1 MTETGRIRLLFVCV
15 ENSGRSQ
22 MAEGF
27 ARALAGDRVV
37 AWSAGSRPSG
47 QVSGK
52 AMRLMEEKGVSL
64 EGHRSKG
71 LDDLPPIPW
80 DWIVTMGCGDACPHL
95 PAKHR
100 ADWDL
105 PDPREMDDAGYRA
118 VRDRIETLVKELV
131 AEAAP
136 VR

>member
-1 MTETGRIRLLFVCV
+1 MSDSDRVRLLFVCV

-27 ARALAGDRVV
+27 ARSMGGDRVV
-37 AWSAGSRPSG
+37 AWSAGSKPSG
-47 QVSGK
+47 QVSPK
-52 AMRLMEEKGVSL
+52 AVRVMAEKGISL

-71 LDDLPPIPW
+71 LDDLPPLSW
-80 DWIVTMGCGDACPHL
+80 DWIVTMGCGDACPFL

-105 PDPREMDDAGYRA
+105 PDPRDLDDAGYRA
-118 VRDRIETLVKELV
+118 VRDRIEAQVRELV
-131 AEAAP
+131 GVAAP
-136 VR
+136 R

>member
-1 MTETGRIRLLFVCV
+1 VSDSDRVRLLFVCV

-27 ARALAGDRVV
+27 ARSMGGDRVV
-37 AWSAGSRPSG
+37 AWSAGSKPSG
-47 QVSGK
+47 QVSPK
-52 AMRLMEEKGVSL
+52 AVRVMAEKGISL

-71 LDDLPPIPW
+71 LDDLPPLSW
-80 DWIVTMGCGDACPHL
+80 DWIVTMGCGDACPFL

-105 PDPREMDDAGYRA
+105 PDPRDLDDAGYRA
-118 VRDRIETLVKELV
+118 VRDRIEAQVRELV
-131 AEAAP
+131 GVAAP
-136 VR
+136 R

>member
-1 MTETGRIRLLFVCV
+1 MSDSDRVRLLFVCV

-27 ARALAGDRVV
+27 ARSMGGDRVV
-37 AWSAGSRPSG
+37 AWSAGSKPSG
-47 QVSGK
+47 QVSPK
-52 AMRLMEEKGVSL
+52 AVRVMAEKGISL

-71 LDDLPPIPW
+71 LDDLPPLSW
-80 DWIVTMGCGDACPHL
+80 DWIVTMGCGDACPFL

-105 PDPREMDDAGYRA
+105 PDPRDLDGAGYRA
-118 VRDRIETLVKELV
+118 VRDRIEALVRELV
-131 AEAAP
+131 GVAAP
-136 VR
+136 R